1 MLAAAVQM
9 SSGADRAT
17 NEARALALV
26 SQAAAKGAQLIALP
40 EMWENIGPASQKTF
54 AGPVDGPQ
62 LQPLRQLCEKL
73 GIWCLAGSI
82 AERAADGRIY
92 NTSALIARDGSIA
105 AVYRKLH
112 LFDVYIPD
120 GAVYRE
126 SASVAPGPDVPKAVA
141 LMPGLK
147 LGQTVCYDL
156 RFPELFRALG
166 ADVIC
171 VPAAFTAYTGKAHWE
186 ILLRARAVENQ
197 AYVLAPAQVG
207 RIGPASENRFT
218 WGHSCIIDP
227 WGEVLADAGGEAA
240 GLALAELDPQRL
252 AQVRRYLPALQH
264 RRRDLL

>member
-9 SSGADRAT
+9 SSGANRAT

-26 SQAAAKGAQLIALP
+26 SQAAAKGAQLVGLP
-40 EMWENIGPASQKTF
+40 EMWEHIGPASQKTF

-82 AERAADGRIY
+82 AERAADGR
-92 NTSALIARDGSIA
+92 
-105 AVYRKLH
+105 
-112 LFDVYIPD
+112 
-120 GAVYRE
+120 VYRE

-166 ADVIC
+166 ADV
-171 VPAAFTAYTGKAHWE
+171 
-186 ILLRARAVENQ
+186 
-197 AYVLAPAQVG
+197 
-207 RIGPASENRFT
+207 
-218 WGHSCIIDP
+218 
-227 WGEVLADAGGEAA
+227 
-240 GLALAELDPQRL
+240 
-252 AQVRRYLPALQH
+252 
-264 RRRDLL
+264 

>member
-17 NEARALALV
+17 NEARALELV
-26 SQAAAKGAQLIALP
+26 AQAAGKGAQLVGLP
-40 EMWENIGPASQKTF
+40 EMWEHIGPASQKTF
-54 AGPVDGPQ
+54 AGPIDGPQ
-62 LQPLRQLCEKL
+62 LQALRALCEKL
-73 GIWCLAGSI
+73 RIWCLAGSI
-82 AERAADGRIY
+82 AERAEDGRIY
-92 NTSALIARDGSIA
+92 NSSALIARDGSIA

-112 LFDVYIPD
+112 LFDVEIPD

-126 SASVAPGPDVPKAVA
+126 SASVAPGPAVA
-141 LMPGLK
+141 RPVSLEPGLA

-156 RFPELFRALG
+156 RFPELYRALG

-171 VPAAFTAYTGKAHWE
+171 VPAAFTAYTGRAHWE

-207 RIGPASENRFT
+207 RVGPVNENRFT
-218 WGHSCIIDP
+218 WGHSCIVDP
-227 WGEVLADAGGEAA
+227 WGEVLADAGGEAE
-240 GLALAELDPQRL
+240 GLALADLDPKRL
-252 AQVRRYLPALQH
+252 AQVRRDLPALQH

>member
-9 SSGADRAT
+9 SSGADRAA

-26 SQAAAKGAQLIALP
+26 TQAAAKGAQLVGLP
-40 EMWENIGPASQKTF
+40 EMWEHIGPASQKTF
-54 AGPVDGPQ
+54 AGPIDGSQ
-62 LQPLRQLCEKL
+62 LKPLRQLCERLK
-73 GIWCLAGSI
+73 IWCLAGSI

-92 NTSALIARDGSIA
+92 NSSALLARDGSIA

-112 LFDVYIPD
+112 LFDVDIPD

-126 SASVAPGPDVPKAVA
+126 SKSVAPGPDLPKAVA
-141 LMPGLK
+141 LEPGLK

-186 ILLRARAVENQ
+186 VLLRARAVENQ

-207 RIGPASENRFT
+207 RIGPATENRFT

-227 WGEVLADAGGEAA
+227 WGEVLADAGGEAE
-240 GLALAELDPQRL
+240 GLALAELDPKRL
-252 AQVRRYLPALQH
+252 AQVRRDLPALQH